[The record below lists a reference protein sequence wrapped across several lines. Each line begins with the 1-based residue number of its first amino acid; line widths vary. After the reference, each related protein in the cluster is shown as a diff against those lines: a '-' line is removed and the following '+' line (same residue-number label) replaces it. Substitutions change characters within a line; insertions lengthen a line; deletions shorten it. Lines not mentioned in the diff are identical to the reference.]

1 MKEIFKQS
9 GVFFFILLLFCTLFI
24 FGISWGYSFVLA
36 ICCFLCGYI
45 ILVFLKK
52 EETSI
57 SKVKQEYANTIREI
71 VSQQPVAS
79 DLVSTLFPLRNEN
92 TSYSYLI
99 NPNSNENILNYLQN
113 NESEKT
119 QMKTFT
125 NSLIDQYFNS
135 PTQYIKDRII

>member
-9 GVFFFILLLFCTLFI
+9 GVFFFILLLFCILFI

-92 TSYSYLI
+92 TSYNYLI
-99 NPNSNENILNYLQN
+99 NPNSNDNILNYLQN
-113 NESEKT
+113 NESET
-119 QMKTFT
+119 
-125 NSLIDQYFNS
+125 SLPY
-135 PTQYIKDRII
+135 RIVKSKQSTV

>member
-9 GVFFFILLLFCTLFI
+9 GVFFFISLLFCILFI

-92 TSYSYLI
+92 TDFSYLI
-99 NPNSNENILNYLQN
+99 NSNSDENILNYLQN
-113 NESEKT
+113 NKSEKT

>member
-9 GVFFFILLLFCTLFI
+9 GVFFFISLLFCILFI
-24 FGISWGYSFVLA
+24 FGINWGYSFVLA

-92 TSYSYLI
+92 TNFSYLI
-99 NPNSNENILNYLQN
+99 NPNSNDNILNYLQN
-113 NESEKT
+113 NKSEKT
-119 QMKTFT
+119 QMKMFT

-135 PTQYIKDRII
+135 PTQYIKDRTI